1 MTRDNP
7 MLCMQR
13 AFWGDRAKPVT
24 VEPIAVP
31 KNVDVVVI
39 ITTTVSIIGMGVALT
54 MVGLLGV
61 PLA

>member
-1 MTRDNP
+1 M
-7 MLCMQR
+7 
-13 AFWGDRAKPVT
+13 
-24 VEPIAVP
+24 EPIAVP